1 MVAQIRIIGE
11 KNISFKVKLIAR
23 IIVLSTDKKKVTI
36 VDINF
41 QKQTAKGVKID

>member
-11 KNISFKVKLIAR
+11 KNISSKIKLIAC
-23 IIVLSTDKKKVTI
+23 IIVLSTDKKVTI